1 MNLIKFYGWIAGSM
15 SDFTKPFQE
24 NEQLYNQAKA
34 FWRHLDGFMPM
45 VFIVFVLAGIVSAYC
60 YYKRFND
67 KPGRHYRP
75 RYWVFFLLASVLATF
90 AVTLGL
96 ECFVAKPTLD
106 GAFWLE
112 VRIAFGNALYAMVVY
127 FLTSVVWC
135 NALPTNAYRLFKF

>member
-34 FWRHLDGFMPM
+34 FWRHLDGSMVI
-45 VFIVFVLAGIVSAYC
+45 VFIGFVLAGILFAAY
-60 YYKRFND
+60 YYKWFNNN
-67 KPGRHYRP
+67 PGRHYRP
-75 RYWVFFLLASVLATF
+75 RYWAFSLLLTVLITF
-90 AVTLGL
+90 IGTLGF
-96 ECFVAKPTLD
+96 ECFVAKPTLN

-112 VRIAFGNALYAMVVY
+112 VRIAFGNALYALVVY